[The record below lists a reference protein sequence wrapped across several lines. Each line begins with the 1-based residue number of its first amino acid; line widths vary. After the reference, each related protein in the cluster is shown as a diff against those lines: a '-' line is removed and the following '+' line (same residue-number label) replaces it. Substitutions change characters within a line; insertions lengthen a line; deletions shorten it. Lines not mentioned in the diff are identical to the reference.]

1 MKMVRKLLLAVG
13 LLSQLIIAQNPIDPY
28 KYLATLE
35 FDGED
40 WSLPTQVENVFPV
53 RFDFNTTQDANSDGL
68 INPEDN
74 LENIIEYAIGNNLT
88 GTGRTG
94 LPNRGPNDQRPAVYY
109 HYVDIYPW
117 RVHQYWLYYPDNDW
131 LNNHEHDWE
140 FYFVYTINGVPTH
153 VGYSG
158 HGFITIETWCN
169 IQKDLVDPS
178 HPRLGVDGGA
188 HAMKNSG
195 EDGVR
200 IRFDGVIEKRN
211 GRLNFNIDTI
221 PWVIYSNDP
230 NVINVVPYI
239 QSPDTFWY
247 EDPYYGGSEYGD
259 PRLAPWRRTRWTN
272 PEMPSASPVVPNL
285 PDTIYKCYGD
295 TVTLD
300 AGPGG
305 TQYLWNT
312 GQTTQTIDVVTP
324 GKYWVNVTSSAD
336 GCTYTIPDT
345 VVVIDYPV
353 IDPTTII
360 AEDTIYKCYYQ
371 DSIWVVADSG
381 YAFYGW
387 STGDIGQSIQVGT
400 QGIYV
405 AYVIDTFGCS
415 WKDSVW
421 VLDVAYMPSFSLDT
435 ITKCVNDSVV
445 LSAINATSYV
455 WNTGDTTQTISVVSS
470 GTYSVVAIDS
480 QGCFH
485 PDSVLVINFPVPT
498 VLNIDSTY
506 LCRYQDSTILI
517 ANNGFT
523 SYLWSTGDT
532 TQQIVIT
539 TQGTYIISA
548 IDSFGCVIY
557 DTAVVFY
564 FPEPVDIIHDTYIS
578 KCQGDTVILNAN
590 PGFVSYQWNTGDTTA
605 SIKVVMPGI
614 YHLSIVD
621 SFGCLFIDS
630 VTVIDSIYQRGLF
643 FSSLS
648 QTGDCYVAVYQNI
661 DSVVWQLD
669 TTFIGS
675 GDSACV
681 PYSGLLCIYGFSL
694 CYIDTFCSQVYVLP
708 GDSDTVSSI
717 PIVDFSVLENCQLI
731 GVFGISGKSI
741 RTIYEC
747 IGTPCFVRLNC
758 PKGNGLPETRTIKII
773 ISQGTNRHTTI
784 GNANWKLI
792 DNLQD

>member
-1 MKMVRKLLLAVG
+1 MNGMRALTLAMG
-13 LLSQLIIAQNPIDPY
+13 LLTQLIIAQNSIDPY
-28 KYLATLE
+28 RYLATLE

-53 RFDFNTTQDANSDGL
+53 RFGFNTTQDANSDGL

-272 PEMPSASPVVPNL
+272 PEMPSGQPVVPQL
-285 PDTIYKCYGD
+285 PDTIYKCLGD

-305 TQYLWNT
+305 SQYLWST
-312 GQTTQTIDVVTP
+312 GETTQTIDVVAP
-324 GKYWVNVTSSAD
+324 GKYWVNVISSAD

-371 DSIWVVADSG
+371 DSIWLVADSG

-421 VLDVAYMPSFSLDT
+421 VLDITYKPSFSADT
-435 ITKCVNDSVV
+435 ITKCVSDSVV
-445 LSAINATSYV
+445 LSAINAISYL
-455 WNTGDTTQTISVVSS
+455 WNTGDSFQTIIAYGS
-470 GTYSVVAIDS
+470 GTYSVIAIDS
-480 QGCFH
+480 QGCAQ
-485 PDSVLVINFPVPT
+485 PDTITILNFPVPT
-498 VLNIDSTY
+498 ILNYDTVF
-506 LCRYQDSTILI
+506 LCLYQDSALLT
-517 ANNGFT
+517 ANPGFV
-523 SYLWSTGDT
+523 SYQWSTGDT
-532 TQQIVIT
+532 TKQIIIT
-539 TQGTYIISA
+539 VQGTYMVRV
-548 IDSFGCVIY
+548 IDSFGCLFI
-557 DTAVVFY
+557 DTVHALY
-564 FPEPVDIIHDTYIS
+564 YPMPSDIIPETYIS
-578 KCQGDTVILNAN
+578 KCEGDTVIIDAN
-590 PGFVSYQWNTGDTTA
+590 SGFVSYQWNTGDSTS
-605 SIKVVMPGI
+605 SIQAIAEGTYFVIVV
-614 YHLSIVD
+614 D
-621 SFGCLFIDS
+621 TFGCSFIDS
-630 VTVIDSIYQRGLF
+630 VSVVDSIYQRGLF

-648 QTGDCYVAVYQNI
+648 SDGRCYMAIYQNI
-661 DSVVWQLD
+661 DSVKWWLD
-669 TTFIGS
+669 TVFIG
-675 GDSACV
+675 DSDSVCV
-681 PYSGLLCIYGFSL
+681 SSSGLLCLYGFSM
-694 CYIDTFCSQVYVLP
+694 CYVDTFCSQVYVLP
-708 GDSDTVSSI
+708 GDSDTISSVSPIEFDKWSNCELKGIFDVTGRKIGDLNQCVEMPCLIEYTCSDGSDSQSI
-717 PIVDFSVLENCQLI
+717 RFFKVIITQELGQRAI
-731 GVFGISGKSI
+731 FGIEK
-741 RTIYEC
+741 R
-747 IGTPCFVRLNC
+747 FR
-758 PKGNGLPETRTIKII
+758 K
-773 ISQGTNRHTTI
+773 
-784 GNANWKLI
+784 
-792 DNLQD
+792 